1 MKKYAFLLMISGKHI
16 FLGGKMNKK
25 SIVLLLACFAVFSCM
40 AQIKVKDKESIAFA
54 GDKTAVA
61 GKGSRVYKGYMNLVA
76 DALKSSAIKVKTF
89 SCGVSNDTAASFC
102 KRMPEAVLAGKPQW
116 MVLSLGINDAFSK
129 KTTPEEFKKNIVSIL
144 DLAGKSGLKVI
155 VLTTIPYGE
164 VLTDSNNKKLVPYN
178 DFLREEAKKRSLPLA
193 DVNKAFADELVKTEL
208 ADIQNGKLLLHK
220 TSINGRGH
228 FVIASVILEAMGFSK
243 EKVASLRMQWE
254 EKYPAAS
261 IYLNINFSEFV
272 TAGKEGA
279 KKNMGV
285 KEYIADTV
293 KNVK

>member
-1 MKKYAFLLMISGKHI
+1 MS
-16 FLGGKMNKK
+16 KK
-25 SIVLLLACFAVFSCM
+25 SILLLLVSFAAFSLT

-54 GDKTAVA
+54 GDKTIVA

-76 DALKSSAIKVKTF
+76 DALKSSAIKVKTL

-102 KRMPEAVLAGKPQW
+102 KRMPKAVLAKKPQW
-116 MVLSLGINDAFSK
+116 MILSLGINDAFSK
-129 KTTPEEFKKNIVSIL
+129 KTNLEEFKKNVISIL

-164 VLTDSNNKKLVPYN
+164 VLADANNKKLVPYN
-178 DFLREEAKKRSLPLA
+178 DFLREEAKNRSLLLA
-193 DVNKAFADELVKTEL
+193 DVNKAFVEELAKKEL
-208 ADIQNGKLLLHK
+208 ADIPSGKLLLHN

-228 FVIASVILEAMGFSK
+228 FVIASVILESMGFPK
-243 EKVASLRMQWE
+243 EKIASFRTQWE